1 MECMICY
8 DQCAKYTIQCGSSVP
23 HCICFTCEKT
33 MRLKSKP
40 TSDGR
45 MLTCP
50 YCRKD
55 EKEAGLRSRSSYE
68 AELKLLYEQMHKKR
82 QVIPQHYQRLRD
94 PEVFNPSVPS
104 IPRDGWCKNRALGCQ
119 KRSRTTRTCSYPSG
133 CTEHVCRNCMM
144 CMGHFSGVQAL
155 GASARAAILA
165 E

>member
-8 DQCAKYTIQCGSSVP
+8 SGEAKYKIQCGANVP
-23 HCICFTCEKT
+23 HCVCFTCEKT
-33 MRLKSKP
+33 LRLKSKP
-40 TSDGR
+40 TSNGR

-68 AELKLLYEQMHKKR
+68 AELKLLYEQLHKKR
-82 QVIPQHYQRLRD
+82 VIPQHYQRLHD
-94 PEVFNPSVPS
+94 PEVY

-119 KRSRTTRTCSYPSG
+119 KRTRTTRTCSYPSG
-133 CTEHVCRNCMM
+133 CTEYVCRNCTM
-144 CMGHFSGVQAL
+144 CVGHFSQVPTPML
-155 GASARAAILA
+155 GATAQEAILA

>member
-68 AELKLLYEQMHKKR
+68 AELKLLYEQFYKSAR
-82 QVIPQHYQRLRD
+82 QVIPQPRRD
-94 PEVFNPSVPS
+94 PEVFNPS

-133 CTEHVCRNCMM
+133 CMEYVCRNCSM
-144 CMGHFSGVQAL
+144 CVGHFSGVQAL

>member
-68 AELKLLYEQMHKKR
+68 AELKLLYEQFYKSAR
-82 QVIPQHYQRLRD
+82 QVIPQRRD
-94 PEVFNPSVPS
+94 PEVYIPSVPS
-104 IPRDGWCKNRALGCQ
+104 DGWCKNRALGCQ
-119 KRSRTTRTCSYPSG
+119 KRSRTTRTCSYPTG
-133 CTEHVCRNCMM
+133 CTEYVCRNCSM
-144 CMGHFSGVQAL
+144 CVSHFSGVQAL

>member
-8 DQCAKYTIQCGSSVP
+8 SGEAKYAIQCGANVP

-40 TSDGR
+40 TSNGR

-50 YCRKD
+50 YCRKE
-55 EKEAGLRSRSSYE
+55 EKEAGLRSRTSYE
-68 AELKLLYEQMHKKR
+68 AELKLLYEQLYKNR
-82 QVIPQHYQRLRD
+82 QAHRLRE
-94 PEVFNPSVPS
+94 PVYNPRVVA
-104 IPRDGWCKNRALGCQ
+104 RDGWCKNRALGCQ
-119 KRSRTTRTCSYPSG
+119 KRSRTTRTCSYPAG

-144 CMGHFSGVQAL
+144 CVGHFSGEQAL

>member
-1 MECMICY
+1 MICY

-33 MRLKSKP
+33 LRLKSKP
-40 TSDGR
+40 KSNGR

-82 QVIPQHYQRLRD
+82 QAPRD
-94 PEVFNPSVPS
+94 PEVYIPSF
-104 IPRDGWCKNRALGCQ
+104 PRDGWCKNRALGCQ
-119 KRSRTTRTCSYPSG
+119 MRTRTTRTCSYPAG

-144 CMGHFSGVQAL
+144 CVGHFSVQAL

>member
-1 MECMICY
+1 MICY

-68 AELKLLYEQMHKKR
+68 AELKMLYEKLYPKVQGYR
-82 QVIPQHYQRLRD
+82 RL
-94 PEVFNPSVPS
+94 
-104 IPRDGWCKNRALGCQ
+104 RDGWCKNRANGCQ
-119 KRSRTTRTCSYPSG
+119 MRSRTTRTCSYPEG
-133 CTEHVCRNCMM
+133 CIEYVCRNCTM
-144 CMGHFSGVQAL
+144 CVGHFAQAPQ
-155 GASARAAILA
+155 APAILVGSPPYIP
-165 E
+165 

>member
-68 AELKLLYEQMHKKR
+68 AELKMLYEKLYPKVQGYR
-82 QVIPQHYQRLRD
+82 RL
-94 PEVFNPSVPS
+94 
-104 IPRDGWCKNRALGCQ
+104 RDGWCKNRANGCQ
-119 KRSRTTRTCSYPSG
+119 MRSRTTRTCSYPEG
-133 CTEHVCRNCMM
+133 CIEYVCRNCTM
-144 CMGHFSGVQAL
+144 CVGHFSQEQAS
-155 GASARAAILA
+155 GAAAQAILA